1 MHPVPLSAGRSR
13 GAPAWLP
20 GLAAVLLALGVY
32 AGALR
37 NGYALD
43 DVPVLQQNPAV
54 QGLDLRALLTGAYW
68 PGSREL
74 YRPLTLLSFAVE
86 RVALGDAPALFHA
99 TNALLHA
106 LATGLLFALLRRL
119 GAGAGAAG
127 AGAALFAVHPVHVE
141 AVANLVGRSELLAAS
156 LVLLAS
162 LLFLS
167 RRAPAVIRV
176 AGAGLLYL
184 LALASKEIAVSLP
197 ALLLVMALLEGKR
210 EGRPWRDA
218 VRAWLPTAAA
228 CAVALG
234 GYLALR
240 ASALGSGTGSRAAPY
255 LADLSP
261 ADRLATAA
269 RLVPE
274 VLRLLVWPADLSS
287 EWGPGALDVAT
298 WAHPL
303 AWAGVGIIVLL
314 AAATWSG
321 ARRGEGWVA
330 AAVAWAALAYFPVS
344 QAAFPIGT
352 MLAERTLYLP
362 SAALAFLAPAAA
374 AALQRHPARLR
385 PALAALALLLVLGA
399 WRTAARVPVWRSTGT
414 VRAAL
419 IDEHP
424 EVWRVAWD
432 AAGAYEQNGEPD
444 EASRWFR
451 KAVALT
457 HANEYALNVDYARF
471 LLRRGRAA
479 EADSLLVRSMAR
491 EPSGSDAP
499 LLRVAALLELDRPR
513 EALAL
518 AVPAL
523 ARPGLAAPARRTL
536 AHRAALAYDRVGQT
550 DSALVLNTVSLR
562 GETGPARYARWLH
575 RARLLALG
583 GDPVAARAA
592 ADSARFP
599 LPPGTT
605 RAGAGDLPCPGDP
618 ALGGWGVPAT
628 AASLPAA
635 SPSPSLLARP

>member
-86 RVALGDAPALFHA
+86 RAALGDRPGLFHA

-127 AGAALFAVHPVHVE
+127 TGAALFAVHPVHAE

-167 RRAPAVIRV
+167 RAPAAVRV

-274 VLRLLVWPADLSS
+274 VLRLLAWPADLSS

-303 AWAGVGIIVLL
+303 AWAGVGIAVLL
-314 AAATWSG
+314 AAAAWSD
-321 ARRGEGWVA
+321 ARRGEGWAA
-330 AAVAWAALAYFPVS
+330 AAVAWAALAYLPVS

-374 AALQRHPARLR
+374 AALRRHPARLR
-385 PALAALALLLVLGA
+385 PALAALALLLALGA

-419 IDEHP
+419 IEEHP

-444 EASRWFR
+444 EADRWFR

-471 LLRRGRAA
+471 LLRHGRAA
-479 EADSLLVRSMAR
+479 RADSLLARSMAR

-523 ARPGLAAPARRTL
+523 ARPGLAAPARRAL
-536 AHRAALAYDRVGQT
+536 AHRAALAYDRVGRT
-550 DSALVLNTVSLR
+550 DSAMVLNTVSLR

-599 LPPGTT
+599 LPAGTD
-605 RAGAGDLPCPGDP
+605 GAAVADLPRPGDP
-618 ALGGWGVPAT
+618 ALGGWGGSAT
-628 AASLPAA
+628 PASLPAA
-635 SPSPSLLARP
+635 SASPSPLARP